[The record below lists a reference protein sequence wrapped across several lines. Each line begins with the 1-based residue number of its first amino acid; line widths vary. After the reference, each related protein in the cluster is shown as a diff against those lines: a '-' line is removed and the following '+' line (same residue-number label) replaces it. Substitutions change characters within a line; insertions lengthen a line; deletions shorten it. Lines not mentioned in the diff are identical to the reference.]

1 MSPDLMNSDV
11 LVLALI
17 AGVAWIVYGFVTLR
31 KGPNR

>member
-17 AGVAWIVYGFVTLR
+17 AVVAWVALYVTNGL
-31 KGPNR
+31 NR